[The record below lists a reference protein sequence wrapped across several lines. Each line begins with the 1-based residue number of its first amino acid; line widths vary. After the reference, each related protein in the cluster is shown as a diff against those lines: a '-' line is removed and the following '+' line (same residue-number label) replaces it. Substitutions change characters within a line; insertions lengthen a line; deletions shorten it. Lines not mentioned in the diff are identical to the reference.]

1 MEKINN
7 FRDKYRFLSNF
18 YQYDF
23 EYDGIV
29 YHNAETAFQ
38 AQKLKTIEERKEFAL
53 LKNPVIAKRK
63 GRGIKDLDVA
73 KWNKEAP
80 ELMLDILRKKF
91 SNPELRE
98 KLLSTNDAILEE
110 GNKWHDNHWGACIC
124 EKCANK
130 NKENLLGKILMQI
143 RDENK

>member
-18 YQYDF
+18 YQCDF

-143 RDENK
+143 REENK

>member
-18 YQYDF
+18 YQCDF

-124 EKCANK
+124 EKCVNK

-143 RDENK
+143 REENK